1 MKHFRCPW
9 CGKAVFTMASRLRM
23 GSVNDGYRYRRR
35 NSDPECE
42 NCGRRVALGQNLV
55 TSLLYFLPF
64 TFLLISYLIFCVW
77 LKIYTLFIA
86 ILFLDILICV
96 GYIVIFLCVTPPLAR
111 RDDKGDWVNP
121 PMQFEIEVA
130 PPISLRIEQIYA
142 IRLKDVAAEDVN
154 VEYDKVIRY
163 RQDGAPV
170 HILQGD
176 FALEM
181 GILEPEY
188 YNLEYFRL
196 GSQFDVIDADGNK
209 ISTGII
215 TRMIEPEE

>member
-9 CGKAVFTMASRLRM
+9 CGKAVFKMADRMKM
-23 GSVNDGYRYRRR
+23 GSANDGYRYRRM
-35 NSDPECE
+35 NSGPECE
-42 NCGRRVALGQNLV
+42 NCGRRVALGQNLF
-55 TSLLYFLPF
+55 TALLYFVPLAV
-64 TFLLISYLIFCVW
+64 FLIGVLLVVW
-77 LKIYTLFIA
+77 LRVVWPVL
-86 ILFLDILICV
+86 LVVLVDILMCV
-96 GYIVIFLCVTPPLAR
+96 GYIVTFLCVTPPLAR
-111 RDDKGDWVNP
+111 RDDKGNWVNP
-121 PMQFEIEVA
+121 PMQFEIEVT

-163 RQDGAPV
+163 MQDGAPV
-170 HILQGD
+170 HISRGD

-196 GSQFDVIDADGNK
+196 GSQFDVIDVDGNK
-209 ISTGII
+209 ISTGVI